1 MKSSIVI
8 ELQKLATDENES
20 ITKLLKQAL
29 IVATK
34 LNLLDFQIWINKE
47 LDGYNNVKEV
57 PKYRHVMGEIK
68 AWNPY
73 NRIWIPLIWRDFPK
87 GGLERSIT
95 QPISEIEYIFK
106 KQDNNKKNFL
116 TIPFSSEQQ
125 AILIEHFDPPSPPV
139 LIIPRS
145 SMSKILDAVRNIIL
159 RWSLKLEAEGI
170 LGEKMSFTEDEKG
183 KAQYNQKIKIDNFYG
198 IIGNVFEE
206 TITQEINIS
215 VKSNDL
221 DSLLKY
227 LKSKGINSEDL
238 ENLKEAIRKDP
249 KPKQKDKLGKN
260 VSKRFSKIMEKAS
273 SGAWNVGIG
282 LATNIL
288 TNALFKYYGLI

>member
-73 NRIWIPLIWRDFPK
+73 NRIWIPLIWRDFLK
-87 GGLERSIT
+87 GGLERSIV

-170 LGEKMSFTEDEKG
+170 LGEEMSFTEDEKG
-183 KAQYNQKIKIDNFYG
+183 NAQYNQKIKIDNFSG

-206 TITQEINIS
+206 KITQEVNIS

-221 DSLLKY
+221 ESLLKY

-238 ENLKEAIRKDP
+238 ESLKQSIKIDP
-249 KPKQKDKLGKN
+249 KPKQKNKFGGN
-260 VSKRFSKIMEKAS
+260 VSKWIGKMIEKAS
-273 SGAWNVGIG
+273 SGVWNVSLSI
-282 LATNIL
+282 AVNIL
-288 TNALFKYYGLI
+288 TNAICNYYGL

>member
-34 LNLLDFQIWINKE
+34 LNLLDFQTWINKE

-87 GGLERSIT
+87 GGLERSIA

-170 LGEKMSFTEDEKG
+170 LGEEMSFTEDEKG
-183 KAQYNQKIKIDNFYG
+183 NAQYNQEIKIDNFSG

-206 TITQEINIS
+206 KITQEVNIS

-221 DSLLKY
+221 ESLLKY
-227 LKSKGINSEDL
+227 LRSKGINSEDL
-238 ENLKEAIRKDP
+238 ESLKQSIKIDP
-249 KPKQKDKLGKN
+249 TPKQKDKLGRN
-260 VSKRFSKIMEKAS
+260 VSKWIGKMIEKAS
-273 SGAWNVGIG
+273 SGAWNIG
-282 LATNIL
+282 LSIAVNIL
-288 TNALFKYYGLI
+288 TNAICNYYGLR

>member
-1 MKSSIVI
+1 MKSTIVI

-57 PKYRHVMGEIK
+57 PKYRLVMGEIK

-87 GGLERSIT
+87 GGLERSIV

-116 TIPFSSEQQ
+116 TIHFSSEQQ

-170 LGEKMSFTEDEKG
+170 LGEEMSFTEDEKG
-183 KAQYNQKIKIDNFYG
+183 NAQYNQEIKIDNFSG

-206 TITQEINIS
+206 KITQEVNIS

-221 DSLLKY
+221 ESLLKY

-238 ENLKEAIRKDP
+238 ESLKQSIKIDP
-249 KPKQKDKLGKN
+249 TPKQKDKLGRN
-260 VSKRFSKIMEKAS
+260 VSKWIGKMIEKAS
-273 SGAWNVGIG
+273 SGAWNIG
-282 LATNIL
+282 LSIAVNIL
-288 TNALFKYYGLI
+288 TNAIYNYYGLR

>member
-87 GGLERSIT
+87 GGLERSIV

-139 LIIPRS
+139 LIIPRP

-170 LGEKMSFTEDEKG
+170 LGEEMSFTEDEKG
-183 KAQYNQKIKIDNFYG
+183 NAQYNQDIKIDNFSG

-206 TITQEINIS
+206 KITQEVNIS
-215 VKSNDL
+215 VKNNDL
-221 DSLLKY
+221 ESLLKY

-238 ENLKEAIRKDP
+238 ESLEQSIKIDP
-249 KPKQKDKLGKN
+249 TPKQKDKLGGN
-260 VSKRFSKIMEKAS
+260 VSKWIGKMIEKAS
-273 SGAWNVGIG
+273 SGAWNIG
-282 LATNIL
+282 LSIAVNIL
-288 TNALFKYYGLI
+288 TNAIYNYYGLR

>member
-87 GGLERSIT
+87 GGLERSIV

-106 KQDNNKKNFL
+106 KQDNNKKNLL

-170 LGEKMSFTEDEKG
+170 LGEEMSFTEDEKG
-183 KAQYNQKIKIDNFYG
+183 NAQYNQEIKIDNFSG

-206 TITQEINIS
+206 KITQEVNIS

-221 DSLLKY
+221 ESLLKY

-238 ENLKEAIRKDP
+238 ESLKQSIKIDP
-249 KPKQKDKLGKN
+249 TPKQKDKFGGN
-260 VSKRFSKIMEKAS
+260 VSKWIGKMIEKAS
-273 SGAWNVGIG
+273 SGAWNIG
-282 LATNIL
+282 LSTAVNIL
-288 TNALFKYYGLI
+288 TNAICNYYGLR

>member
-1 MKSSIVI
+1 MKSLIVI

-68 AWNPY
+68 AWKPY

-87 GGLERSIT
+87 GGLERSIV

-170 LGEKMSFTEDEKG
+170 LGEEMSFTEDEKG
-183 KAQYNQKIKIDNFYG
+183 NAQYNQDIKIPTNKT
-198 IIGNVFEE
+198 NE
-206 TITQEINIS
+206 
-215 VKSNDL
+215 VK
-221 DSLLKY
+221 K
-227 LKSKGINSEDL
+227 
-238 ENLKEAIRKDP
+238 
-249 KPKQKDKLGKN
+249 
-260 VSKRFSKIMEKAS
+260 
-273 SGAWNVGIG
+273 
-282 LATNIL
+282 
-288 TNALFKYYGLI
+288 

>member
-20 ITKLLKQAL
+20 ITKLLKKVL

-47 LDGYNNVKEV
+47 LDGYSNVKEV

-87 GGLERSIT
+87 GGLERSIA

-170 LGEKMSFTEDEKG
+170 LGEEMSFTEDEKG
-183 KAQYNQKIKIDNFYG
+183 NAQYNQEIKIDNFFG

-206 TITQEINIS
+206 KITQEVNIS

-221 DSLLKY
+221 ESLLKY

-238 ENLKEAIRKDP
+238 ESLKQSIKIDP
-249 KPKQKDKLGKN
+249 TPKQKDKLGGN
-260 VSKRFSKIMEKAS
+260 VSKWIGKMIEKAS
-273 SGAWNVGIG
+273 SGAWNIG
-282 LATNIL
+282 LSIAVNIL
-288 TNALFKYYGLI
+288 TNAICNYYGLR

>member
-57 PKYRHVMGEIK
+57 PKYRLVVGEIK

-87 GGLERSIT
+87 GGLERSIA

-170 LGEKMSFTEDEKG
+170 LGEEMSFTEDEKG
-183 KAQYNQKIKIDNFYG
+183 NAQYNQEIKIDNFSG

-206 TITQEINIS
+206 KITQEVNIS

-221 DSLLKY
+221 ESLLKY

-238 ENLKEAIRKDP
+238 ESLKQSIKIDP
-249 KPKQKDKLGKN
+249 TPKQKDKLGRN
-260 VSKRFSKIMEKAS
+260 VSKWIGKMIEKAS
-273 SGAWNVGIG
+273 SGAWNIG
-282 LATNIL
+282 LSIAVNIL
-288 TNALFKYYGLI
+288 TNAICNYYGLR

>member
-1 MKSSIVI
+1 MKSIVI
-8 ELQKLATDENES
+8 ELQKLATNENES
-20 ITKLLKQAL
+20 IAKLLKQAL

-57 PKYRHVMGEIK
+57 PKYRNVMGEIK

-73 NRIWIPLIWRDFPK
+73 NGIWVPLIWRSPPK
-87 GGLERSIT
+87 GIFERSIG
-95 QPISEIEYIFK
+95 QPISEIEYIFRT
-106 KQDNNKKNFL
+106 QDDNKNNL
-116 TIPFSSEQQ
+116 LSIPFSSEQQ
-125 AILIEHFDPPSPPV
+125 AILIKHFHPPSPPV
-139 LIIPRS
+139 FIIPRS

-170 LGEKMSFTEDEKG
+170 LGEEMSFTEDEKG
-183 KAQYNQKIKIDNFYG
+183 NAQYNQEIKIGNFSG

-206 TITQEINIS
+206 KITQEVNIS

-221 DSLLKY
+221 ESLLKY

-238 ENLKEAIRKDP
+238 ESLKQSIKIDP
-249 KPKQKDKLGKN
+249 TPKQKDKLGGN
-260 VSKRFSKIMEKAS
+260 VSKWIGKMIEKAS
-273 SGAWNVGIG
+273 LGTWNVGLSI
-282 LATNIL
+282 AVNIL
-288 TNALFKYYGLI
+288 TNAICNYYGLR